1 MSGPPPAATGPP
13 PLRSLLF
20 VPAHREGWAAKA
32 VAAGADGVLL
42 DLQDAVPD
50 ADKAQARA
58 AVSAVVTA
66 GVGRPV
72 LVRVAPCGAVGHDD
86 DLDAAVRPGLTGIV
100 LPLVAGPDDVA
111 SVATR
116 VTELE
121 RARHMPE
128 GSTVI
133 VPLVETARAA
143 CFAFEVASASPR
155 VAYMGG
161 GTAPD
166 GDIAH
171 ELGFRW
177 TPAGVETL
185 FLRSWALLNARAAG
199 VPYPLTG
206 IWPVVDDLDG
216 LRAFAVQARGLGYTG
231 MLAIHPSH
239 VAVINEVF
247 TPTPEEIA
255 RWKGT
260 LEALGGT
267 GAPGATRL
275 DGMMI
280 DAAHARTARDA
291 LAAAARLGGGVRQ

>member
-1 MSGPPPAATGPP
+1 VTGPRGAAPAPP

-20 VPAHREGWAAKA
+20 VPAHRDGWAAKA
-32 VAAGADGVLL
+32 VAAAADGVLL

-50 ADKAQARA
+50 ADKAAARDAVA
-58 AVSAVVTA
+58 ALVGA

-72 LVRVAPCGAVGHDD
+72 LVRVAPSGAPGHEE
-86 DLDAAVRPGLTGIV
+86 DLDAAVRPGLTGVV
-100 LPLVAGPDDVA
+100 LPLVSGPDDVEA
-111 SVATR
+111 VAAR
-116 VTELE
+116 ITELE
-121 RARHMPE
+121 RARGMRD
-128 GSTVI
+128 GTTVI

-143 CFAFEVASASPR
+143 RFAFEVASASPR

-171 ELGFRW
+171 ALGFRW
-177 TPAGVETL
+177 TPAGMETL

-216 LRAFAVQARGLGYTG
+216 LRAFAEQGRGLGYTG

-247 TPTPEEIA
+247 TPTADEIA
-255 RWKGT
+255 RWEGT
-260 LEALGGT
+260 LDALGG
-267 GAPGATRL
+267 AEGATRL